1 MMARPFLGFD
11 HIDARVRSVKAVEQ
25 FYDTLMPELGLPKKR
40 HAHVDAQ
47 GEWHEASDERPYN
60 TIEYYEEASADKT
73 SFFIGFS
80 EDVGMQPTLTRIA
93 FRIAS
98 AGDLDRWRSLLV
110 SIGAVNIEDSA
121 SQEYPAIFFEDAA
134 GTKLEICARPPA
146 K

>member
-11 HIDARVRSVKAVEQ
+11 HIDVRVRSVKAVEQ
-25 FYDTLMPELGLPKKR
+25 FYDKLMPELGLPRKR

-60 TIEYYEEASADKT
+60 TIEYYELAPAGKT

-93 FRIAS
+93 FRTGS
-98 AGDLDRWRSLLV
+98 ADELGRWRALLV

-134 GTKLEICARPPA
+134 GTKLEICARPAA